1 MALNFPSNPTNL
13 QQYTDPNGIVWQY
26 NATKQ
31 VWDTLRSSA
40 LKDFSGAKVILTS
53 VESLTSSP
61 LAITFDSEDF
71 DIGNYFTISDPSK
84 ITAPKPGFYR
94 INLLLVVGNTGA
106 GSSYIFTVKKNGT
119 TDIATTNAG
128 ANQAVNYDEIFELL
142 TGDYLELYASEID
155 GVGELLADSFFEIQN
170 VGDLIGSAQ
179 SDATTFSG
187 LKLELG
193 SQFNLTSTASA
204 IDWDTVVFNTNA
216 DINGNVYWTSATS
229 STATIYT
236 TGYYRIKGFFE
247 AGSTGTEDSYTID
260 LRFNGT
266 SSVSGTLGPN
276 DTLDFDDVYQLNS
289 GSYLQFFADNSLSL
303 GNITTNSYFELIRL
317 GV

>member
-40 LKDFSGAKVILTS
+40 LKDFSGAKVTLGTT
-53 VESLTSSP
+53 EALTSSP
-61 LAITFDSEDF
+61 LAITWDSETF
-71 DIGNYFTISDPSK
+71 DIGSYFTFASSSK
-84 ITAPKPGFYR
+84 FTIPKPGFYR
-94 INLLLVVGNTGA
+94 LNLLLIAGNTGA
-106 GSSYIFTVKKNGT
+106 GSSYVFTLKKNGT
-119 TDIATTNAG
+119 TDLSTTNAG
-128 ANQAVNYDEIFELL
+128 ANQAVSYDEIFELV
-142 TGDYLELYASEID
+142 TNDYIELYASEVD
-155 GVGELLADSFFEIQN
+155 GVGELLPESFFEIQN
-170 VGDLIGSAQ
+170 IGDLIGSAQ

-193 SQFNLTSTASA
+193 SEFNLTSTASA
-204 IDWDTVVFNTNA
+204 IGWDTVVFNTNA

-229 STATIYT
+229 SRATIYT

-266 SSVSGTLGPN
+266 SSISGTLGPN

-289 GSYLQFFADNSLSL
+289 GSYFQFFADNSLSL